1 MPFPRKL
8 GPLRLLFLSLSALL
22 LAANLSSAAT
32 VRSSKPSAAD
42 LQDQPLGGKAP
53 VLIHIGLY
61 VAELPMV
68 NEPSEDFELQ
78 GYLYASWH
86 DDRLVSR
93 DNRQAG
99 KTHQLDPAAVWN
111 PELDMVN
118 ARTFRSFRHSF
129 LAYPDG
135 TVLWEERFDAVLS
148 NQYFLRGFP
157 FDMQLLEIKVQPV
170 TSPERPQEA
179 LIEFAD
185 EDYATG
191 INPDAYLAAWEIDHL
206 AYALRSAPI
215 GDAGAVVP
223 QARFEILVKRRS
235 GFYVWKVFLPIF
247 LMVLVPWS
255 VFWVSTKEFDWQMKI
270 PIAIMLAMVA
280 FEYSI
285 SWDLPRISYIT
296 FLDAVFL
303 TSFAFTFLTTV
314 EITAVHVL
322 IMREMLPVAEKIQR
336 SSRWL
341 FPLAYLL
348 VLLLLVLLFF
358 GGRGRP
364 Q

>member
-1 MPFPRKL
+1 
-8 GPLRLLFLSLSALL
+8 
-22 LAANLSSAAT
+22 
-32 VRSSKPSAAD
+32 
-42 LQDQPLGGKAP
+42 
-53 VLIHIGLY
+53 LI
-61 VAELPMV
+61 
-68 NEPSEDFELQ
+68 
-78 GYLYASWH
+78 
-86 DDRLVSR
+86 SR
-93 DNRQAG
+93 NNRYQSG
-99 KTHQLDPAAVWN
+99 QTRQLDPAAVWN
-111 PELDMVN
+111 PELDIVN
-118 ARTFRSFRHSF
+118 ARTFRSFRRSF
-129 LAYPDG
+129 FAYPDG
-135 TVLWEERFDAVLS
+135 TVLWGERFDAVLS

-157 FDMQLLEIKVQPV
+157 FDTQSLEIKVQPV
-170 TSPERPQEA
+170 ASPARPQQA
-179 LIEFAD
+179 SIEFAG

-191 INPDAYLAAWEIDHL
+191 INPDAYLSAWEIERPS
-206 AYALRSAPI
+206 YALRSVPI
-215 GDAGAVVP
+215 GDGGTVVT
-223 QARFEILVKRRS
+223 QARFQIVVKRRS
-235 GFYVWKVFLPIF
+235 GFYVWKVFVPIF

-285 SWDLPRISYIT
+285 SWDLPRVRYIT

-322 IMREMLPVAEKIQR
+322 IMREKLPVAEKIQS

-348 VLLLLVLLFF
+348 VLIALILLFF